1 MLVSS
6 VEVAA
11 DGSNLTLTCDS
22 GESATFHGVW
32 LRDNAFEQ
40 RSGGAEVEDGSG
52 QKLITLLDQPAA
64 PRIESAELAAG
75 TEGELLAV
83 AIDGQTFRF
92 PLSWLREHRYSH
104 TQQPQRAP
112 GWLSEH
118 VCPWLGGG
126 LDLSALTVDFK
137 TLISDDRCLYDWL
150 EGFHRYGL
158 ALVTGFPTTEP
169 DAIAQVV
176 ARFGYIR
183 STNYGEV
190 FEVRSEI
197 KPDNL
202 ANTGLGLEVHT
213 DNPYRDPV
221 PTIQLLACMAN
232 SADGGDSIVVDGFAA
247 AKAVQETDP
256 EAFKLLS
263 HYPVDFRYAAGDDV
277 DLRSC
282 KPLIELGSD
291 GELLAVRFNNRSA
304 APITRVPSH
313 HMVAYYSAMRTF
325 AQQLNAPS
333 QQVTFKLA
341 AGELFMVDNR
351 RVLHGRAA
359 VVGAG
364 ERWLRGCYAD
374 VDSLSSKLRVLR
386 RRFDS

>member
-1 MLVSS
+1 MQVPT

-11 DGSNLTLTCDS
+11 GGSSLTLTIGG
-22 GESATFHGVW
+22 GEPAVYHAVW
-32 LRDNAFEQ
+32 LRDNALEQ
-40 RSGGAEVEDGSG
+40 RSGGAPAGCG

-64 PRIESAELAAG
+64 PRIDSAAVEAK
-75 TEGELLAV
+75 GENEQLAV
-83 AIDGQTFRF
+83 VIDGQTYRY
-92 PLSWLREHRYSH
+92 PTSWLLSHRYSH
-104 TQQPQRAP
+104 TQQRQLSPE
-112 GWLSEH
+112 WLSPLIR
-118 VCPWLGGG
+118 PWLGEG
-126 LDLSALTVDFK
+126 LNIAALTADYQ
-137 TLISDDRCLYDWL
+137 TLLSDDRCLYDWL

-158 ALVTGFPTTEP
+158 ALVAGFPTAEP

-183 STNYGEV
+183 PTNYGEV

-232 SADGGDSIVVDGFAA
+232 SAEGGDSIVVDGFAA

-277 DLRSC
+277 DLHSC
-282 KPLIELGSD
+282 KPLIELGSG

-313 HMVAYYSAMRTF
+313 QMEAFYGAMRTF
-325 AQQLNAPS
+325 AQQLNAAS

-374 VDSLSSKLRVLR
+374 VDSLTSKLRVLR
-386 RRFDS
+386 RRFGS